1 MEKQEIVVLT
11 DHDIRLAEESAQ
23 VERDIVQARQYPR
36 DLAGVRKGV
45 MEIAT
50 VDKETAENCFYSL
63 PRRKKNEKGKYE
75 IVAIEGETVRLAE
88 IVISQWG
95 HISSKKSIINIDKLQ
110 GIVTAMA
117 EVKDLQTG
125 NRYTIT
131 ESKSILYKEGGLYPH
146 DQIILTGKSAASIA
160 WRNAVF
166 MAIPKAFFATILKRV
181 KAVATGAIAG
191 IDDHEFQERTLAE
204 RSDMA
209 VKYFTALGV
218 PVERIWGALNIKS
231 QNEMKEVELEHLT
244 GIKTGL
250 KEGEFKLDTA
260 FPPTA
265 KEKQSEKGS
274 EAVSG
279 AINSIPKDK

>member
-1 MEKQEIVVLT
+1 MENQEIVVVT

-23 VERDIVQARQYPR
+23 VERDIVQARDYPR
-36 DLAGVRKGV
+36 VLSNVRKGV
-45 MEIAT
+45 MELAT
-50 VDKETAENCFYSL
+50 IDKETAESCFYSL
-63 PRRKKNEKGKYE
+63 PRKKKKEKGKYE
-75 IVAIEGETVRLAE
+75 IVAIEGEAVRLAE

-95 HISSKKSIINIDKLQ
+95 HIASKKSIINIDKQQ

-125 NRYTIT
+125 NRYTLT
-131 ESKSILYKEGGLYPH
+131 ESKSILYKEGGLFPH
-146 DQIILTGKSAASIA
+146 DMIIMTGKAAASIA

-181 KAVATGAIAG
+181 KAVATGQVAG
-191 IDDHEFQERTLAE
+191 IDDPEFQERTLPE
-204 RSDMA
+204 RVGLA
-209 VKYFTALGV
+209 LKYFTDKGV
-218 PVERIWGALNIKS
+218 PEERIWGALNIKS